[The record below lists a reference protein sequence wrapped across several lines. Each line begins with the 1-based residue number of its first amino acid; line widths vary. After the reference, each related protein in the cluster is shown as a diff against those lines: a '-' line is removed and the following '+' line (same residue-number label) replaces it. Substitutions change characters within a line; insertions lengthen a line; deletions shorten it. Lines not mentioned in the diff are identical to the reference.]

1 MNTSFKYFL
10 SVKFNMYVNKFKK
23 IVSSKNKVNYLS
35 GLWLN
40 FDVSSKGSK
49 ELDIYIN
56 DQFITRKKRV
66 SATSDEVTNF
76 DLYLPAVK
84 VSNAIKAQSKVTIV
98 VKNEQEKVLVRYKCD
113 TGHLYS
119 KEFEHIGDDINFTL
133 SCLPLISEESVK
145 YLKERQ
151 KLTVI
156 KHLMDAK
163 LEKDSA
169 KLLSTLIDHLNDYP
183 SVSASAELLALQ
195 NSSEFLALL
204 INRYRPVISN
214 PYYVFIKQALSAMMY
229 LDAKSLI
236 DHSSLEAA
244 DKTHLFNQCVKPDAD
259 KFAFVE
265 QFPASDEEGTQ
276 LWLALSEHQRQDY
289 WPLLANGF
297 EYRREYKRITHYT
310 IDYSW
315 YTNENHAQSEDAV
328 KTIIQDPC
336 TRWFGMSVIVNE
348 FEQGATPA
356 NLLTYLQEY
365 VWATWDQEYVN
376 IDSFCYV
383 VSAVL
388 PLTNREEYS
397 WLTSILVELFNSRL
411 ARNTN
416 DVYRQCLIEV
426 ITQTIN
432 HGIKTVNDEFCLLA
446 EKARHYY
453 AFDDYF
459 LANLNYQSIKAF
471 DGEYYLFADSIY
483 SKTQSIKQFV
493 STLSHNKAP
502 TLNELREQFI
512 NLTYLRE
519 QQIQGTEKWI
529 LALSRYCQLL
539 EVSDLYQELA
549 KLHETIGDL
558 YGALALTTNESEK
571 ARIEHVIITSGK
583 DKKRK
588 DSYWF
593 ERSLDV
599 RTEPTS
605 DQRVAFIGELHNYL
619 TNTKESETYYSDLIH
634 LLASEITH
642 YLMQGGVFN
651 KIQPFLSYIN
661 QMYVAGHSAILV
673 TDWLVNQEINLTSM
687 NQTATLCGEYG
698 EFVWFID
705 DLGQNAE
712 HVLTVEAQNA
722 LLGAIKQHYVYP
734 YLQVMIYSCNA
745 YEKTRHKIIRESWLP
760 RLKALDIDYCF
771 VVGNAEQS
779 HMDGD
784 LMRLAVPDTYEALPH
799 KSLEMFRFAHT
810 NSHHRYYY
818 KLDDDCV
825 LNVHAMFG
833 DPTFL
838 NQAYFGRTVQ
848 RPLGGVDRSWH
859 HKKSTTQ
866 EAKSALDLSPEFS
879 HYCDGS
885 TGYILSQWAA
895 QQLAEQVKL
904 DTNAQLISSSYFE
917 DKLVGDLMAKANVA
931 YSDYGYNC
939 VIRRKAA
946 AGRDL
951 QMWDY
956 GLLPTKGNNI
966 KVLHTE
972 DDEFRYE
979 MGSKISVEYNSLP
992 ALIYRDSVSN
1002 LNPAWL
1008 SSEEQHPVL
1017 EKIAVNEV
1025 AIRNAKHI
1033 AIIVGKNEQEL
1044 LPNLLKHHRSIGI
1057 EHFLFVDNCSEDISI
1072 NYMLEQPDVSVFV
1085 ATQEYR
1091 HSRFAVNWQETLLSH
1106 YGLGRWILIIDS
1118 DELYTY
1124 AESESKSINSITKV
1138 AERENVNSFF
1148 APMID
1153 FYPRG
1158 DLAGADVTGEKQF
1171 YEVCD
1176 HYDSID
1182 TMQIDKGLFYGPF
1195 SNSPLYHAG
1204 LRKRIFGSYNQ
1215 FPAPNYL
1222 NQKYNFLKFEPN
1234 MRLIEGLHFMHGAR
1248 VSPVPTAIMHFKY
1261 HSGFYDKVIR
1271 EINSGQHWNGAT
1283 EYKRYANKI
1292 DGESGYIMFNEE
1304 LSCKYNDSVE
1314 LLRSYNDGK

>member
-1 MNTSFKYFL
+1 M
-10 SVKFNMYVNKFKK
+10 
-23 IVSSKNKVNYLS
+23 
-35 GLWLN
+35 N
-40 FDVSSKGSK
+40 FDIDPKISNTICV
-49 ELDIYIN
+49 YIN
-56 DQFITRKKRV
+56 GEKIAN
-66 SATSDEVTNF
+66 ATKVANELEKVVNF
-76 DLYLPAVK
+76 DLYLPAVRVAK
-84 VSNAIKAQSKVTIV
+84 AIEGHDSIRLQIKDMNGAIIIQYKSNTKEIYE
-98 VKNEQEKVLVRYKCD
+98 N
-113 TGHLYS
+113 
-119 KEFEHIGDDINFTL
+119 EFEHISDDVNFTL

-151 KLTVI
+151 KLAVI

-169 KLLSTLIDHLNDYP
+169 KLLSTLIKHLNDYS
-183 SVSASAELLALQ
+183 SVSASSELLVLQ
-195 NSSEFLALL
+195 NRSEFLALL
-204 INRYRPVISN
+204 INCYRPVISN

-236 DHSSLEAA
+236 DHSSLEEA

-265 QFPASDEEGTQ
+265 HFPASDEGGSQ
-276 LWLALSEHQRQDY
+276 LWLGLSEHQRQDY

-297 EYRREYKRITHYT
+297 EYRREYKRITQYPV
-310 IDYSW
+310 DYSW
-315 YTNENHAQSEDAV
+315 YTNVNHEQNSEAV
-328 KTIIQDPC
+328 KAIIQDPC
-336 TRWFGMSVIVNE
+336 TRWFGMSLIVNE
-348 FEQGATPA
+348 FEQGATPES
-356 NLLTYLQEY
+356 LLAFLQEY

-411 ARNTN
+411 ARDTN

-432 HGIKTVNDEFCLLA
+432 QGIKTVNDAFVWLA

-459 LANLNYQSIKAF
+459 LANLNYQSLKAF

-502 TLNELREQFI
+502 TVNELREQFI

-519 QQIQGTEKWI
+519 QQIEGTDKWI

-539 EVSDLYQELA
+539 DVSDLYQELA

-558 YGALALTTNESEK
+558 YGALALTFNEAEK

-583 DKKRK
+583 DEKRK

-599 RTEPTS
+599 RSEPTS
-605 DQRVAFIGELHNYL
+605 TQRVLFIDELHTFL
-619 TNTKESETYYSDLIH
+619 TNTKESDTYYGDLIH
-634 LLASEITH
+634 LLASEIIH
-642 YLMQGGVFN
+642 YLMQGGTFN

-661 QMYVAGHSAILV
+661 HMYVAGHSAILV

-687 NQTATLCGEYG
+687 NQTSTLCGEYG
-698 EFVWFID
+698 EFVWFIN
-705 DLGQNAE
+705 DLGHSVEN
-712 HVLTVEAQNA
+712 VLTVEAQNA

-760 RLKALDIDYCF
+760 TLKAMDIDYCF
-771 VVGNAEQS
+771 VVGSAEQS

-810 NSHHRYYY
+810 NNHYRYYY

-838 NQAYFGRTVQ
+838 NQAYFGRTVS

-866 EAKSALDLSPEFS
+866 EAKTSLDLSPEFS
-879 HYCDGS
+879 QYCDGS
-885 TGYILSQWAA
+885 TGYILSNWAA
-895 QQLAEQVKL
+895 QQLAEQVEL
-904 DTNAQLISSSYFE
+904 DTNAQLINSSYFE
-917 DKLVGDLMAKANVA
+917 DKLVGDLMAKANIFGVN
-931 YSDYGYNC
+931 SGYRTL
-939 VIRRKAA
+939 VKRTFVKKYDMQI
-946 AGRDL
+946 
-951 QMWDY
+951 WEY
-956 GLLPTKGNNI
+956 GLHASIQNNI
-966 KVLHTE
+966 KVVHTE
-972 DDEFRYE
+972 SDEFRLKY
-979 MGSKISVEYNSLP
+979 GKCLKADSLDQR
-992 ALIYRDSVSN
+992 LIFRDKTQN
-1002 LNPAWL
+1002 LMPEFY
-1008 SSEEQHPVL
+1008 SDTECSPVL
-1017 EKIAVNEV
+1017 ERLKVNETAV
-1025 AIRNAKHI
+1025 RNAKHI
-1033 AIIVGKNEQEL
+1033 AVIVGKNEQEL

-1057 EHFLFVDNCSEDISI
+1057 EHFLFVDNCSDDTSI
-1072 NYMLEQPDVSVFV
+1072 DYMLGQEDVSVFV

-1091 HSRFAVNWQETLLSH
+1091 HSRFAVNWQETLLSY
-1106 YGLGRWILIIDS
+1106 YGLGRWVLIIDS

-1124 AESESKSINSITKV
+1124 AGSEGKMIHTITQV
-1138 AERENVNSFF
+1138 AERDNANSFF

-1158 DLAGADVTGEKQF
+1158 ELSGADVTGEQQF
-1171 YEVCD
+1171 YRVCD
-1176 HYDSID
+1176 HYDSIG
-1182 TMQIDKGLFYGPF
+1182 TMQIDKGMVYGPF
-1195 SNSPLYHAG
+1195 SNSSIYHGG
-1204 LRKRIFGSYNQ
+1204 LRKRIFGNYNQ

-1222 NQKYNFLKFEPN
+1222 NQKYNLLKFEPN
-1234 MRLIEGLHFMHGAR
+1234 MRLIEGLHFMYGVRTSR
-1248 VSPVPTAIMHFKY
+1248 VSAAIMHFKY
-1261 HSGFYDKVIR
+1261 HAGFYAKVVR

-1283 EYKRYANKI
+1283 EYKRYATKI
-1292 DGESGYIMFNEE
+1292 DGESSYIVFDKEI
-1304 LSCKYNDSVE
+1304 SCKYKSSVE
-1314 LLRSYNDGK
+1314 LLRDYNDKK

>member
-1 MNTSFKYFL
+1 
-10 SVKFNMYVNKFKK
+10 MYVNKLKK
-23 IVSSKNKVNYLS
+23 LISKKNKVNYLS

-40 FDVSSKGSK
+40 FDIDPKISNTICV
-49 ELDIYIN
+49 YIN
-56 DQFITRKKRV
+56 GEKIAN
-66 SATSDEVTNF
+66 ATKIANELEKVVNF

-84 VSNAIKAQSKVTIV
+84 VAKAIEGRDSIRLQIKDMNGEIIIQYKSNTKEIY
-98 VKNEQEKVLVRYKCD
+98 NN
-113 TGHLYS
+113 
-119 KEFEHIGDDINFTL
+119 EFEHISDDINFTL
-133 SCLPLISEESVK
+133 SCLPLISEDSVK

-151 KLTVI
+151 KLAVI

-169 KLLSTLIDHLNDYP
+169 KLLSTLVEHLNDY
-183 SVSASAELLALQ
+183 SSASESAELLALQ
-195 NSSEFLALL
+195 SRSEFLVLL
-204 INRYRPVISN
+204 INCYRPVISN

-236 DHSSLEAA
+236 DHSSLEEA

-265 QFPASDEEGTQ
+265 HFPASEEEGRK
-276 LWLALSEHQRQDY
+276 LWLGLSEQQRQDY
-289 WPLLANGF
+289 WPGLINSF
-297 EYRREYKRITHYT
+297 EYRREYKRIIHYP

-315 YTNENHAQSEDAV
+315 YTNVNHVQSIEAV
-328 KTIIQDPC
+328 KAIIQDPC
-336 TRWFGMSVIVNE
+336 TRWFGMSLIVNE
-348 FEQGATPA
+348 FEQGATPE
-356 NLLTYLQEY
+356 NLLAYLQEY
-365 VWATWDQEYVN
+365 VWATWEQEYVN

-388 PLTNREEYS
+388 PLTNRGEYS

-416 DVYRQCLIEV
+416 DVYRQCLTEV

-432 HGIKTVNDEFCLLA
+432 HGIKTVNDAFGWLA

-502 TLNELREQFI
+502 TVNELREQFI

-519 QQIQGTEKWI
+519 QQIQGTDKWI

-539 EVSDLYQELA
+539 EVSDLYQELV

-558 YGALALTTNESEK
+558 YGALALTANEADK
-571 ARIEHVIITSGK
+571 ARIEHAIVTSGK
-583 DKKRK
+583 DEKRK

-593 ERSLDV
+593 ERSLEV
-599 RTEPTS
+599 RSEPTS
-605 DQRVAFIGELHNYL
+605 TQRVLFIDELHTFL
-619 TNTKESETYYSDLIH
+619 TNTKESDTYYSDLIH
-634 LLASEITH
+634 LLASEIIH
-642 YLMQGGVFN
+642 YLMQGGTFN
-651 KIQPFLSYIN
+651 KIELFLSYIN
-661 QMYVAGHSAILV
+661 HMYVAGHSAILV
-673 TDWLVNQEINLTSM
+673 TDWLVNQEINLAGM
-687 NQTATLCGEYG
+687 NQTSTLCGEYG
-698 EFVWFID
+698 EFVWFIN
-705 DLGQNAE
+705 DLGHSVE

-722 LLGAIKQHYVYP
+722 LLRAIKQHYVYP

-771 VVGNAEQS
+771 VVGNAEES

-784 LMRLAVPDTYEALPH
+784 LMRLAVPDTYEALPY

-838 NQAYFGRTVQ
+838 NQAYFGRTVS

-866 EAKSALDLSPEFS
+866 EAKTSLDLSPEFS
-879 HYCDGS
+879 QYCDGS
-885 TGYILSQWAA
+885 TGYILSHWAA
-895 QQLAEQVKL
+895 QQLAEQIKL

-917 DKLVGDLMAKANVA
+917 DKLVGDLLARAQVSYYDN
-931 YSDYGYNC
+931 GYNC

-946 AGRDL
+946 AGRDM

-956 GLLPTKGNNI
+956 GLLPSKTNNI

-972 DDEFRYE
+972 DDNFRRELGCKVHTDYPT
-979 MGSKISVEYNSLP
+979 LP
-992 ALIYRDSVSN
+992 ALIYRDKASA
-1002 LNPAWL
+1002 LNPPWL
-1008 SSEEQHPVL
+1008 AEQEAPVL
-1017 EKIAVNEV
+1017 EKLSVNEA
-1025 AIRNAKHI
+1025 AIRAAKHI
-1033 AIIVGKNEQEL
+1033 AVIVGKNEQEL

-1057 EHFLFVDNCSEDISI
+1057 EHFLFVDNCSEDTSI
-1072 NYMLEQPDVSVFV
+1072 DYMLEQSDVSVFV
-1085 ATQEYR
+1085 ATQEYKN
-1091 HSRFAVNWQETLLSH
+1091 SRFAVNWQETLLSH

-1124 AESESKSINSITKV
+1124 SGSESKSIHSITQV
-1138 AERENVNSFF
+1138 AERENTNSFF

-1153 FYPRG
+1153 FYPKG
-1158 DLAGADVTGEKQF
+1158 ELDCADITGEKQF

-1176 HYDSID
+1176 HFDDLTS
-1182 TMQIDKGLFYGPF
+1182 MQIALIPVYGPY
-1195 SNSPLYHAG
+1195 SNAPTYQGG
-1204 LRKRIFGSYNQ
+1204 LRGRIFGSYNP
-1215 FPAPNYL
+1215 FPQPNYV
-1222 NQKYNFLKFEPN
+1222 NQKYNLLKYEPS
-1234 MRLIEGLHFMHGAR
+1234 MYLIEGLHYMYGAR
-1248 VSPVPTAIMHFKY
+1248 VSKVSAAIMHFKY
-1261 HSGFYDKVIR
+1261 HAGFYAKVVR

-1283 EYKRYANKI
+1283 EYKRYAKAL
-1292 DGESGYIMFNEE
+1292 ESKQSNVLFDAQVSRQYT
-1304 LSCKYNDSVE
+1304 DSTS
-1314 LLRSYNDGK
+1314 LLKF